1 MSQSETDSII
11 RSIADAMASRPAT
24 ATAASLDLAKL
35 IAPSVTFRT
44 IFDHLEEN
52 EHRNAKFFAS
62 AESPLL
68 RAVRE
73 LATLP
78 RMGDAFAASLAFRSE
93 ALAGIGETMHKLME
107 GIQFRVPEIGASVAA
122 MMARTSA
129 VEKEMAAWRFPTI
142 DLNPVMMDA
151 VTKGLAAPR
160 FMEGLRRA
168 SVAFDFPQLSAGFH
182 QFLHESKFAH
192 ETLTESLVAIPPREL
207 FLSGDASLALE
218 LVESPDSEI
227 EAERE
232 VVRGEI
238 DAFTRPTLEIVLTD
252 FDERLVE
259 LWRGAR
265 EAAEARRSD
274 CARHVLTSLRELYS
288 QVLHRL
294 APDDAVRAWSTA
306 ASDFTNDRP
315 TRPARLRFALRHVQ
329 SPSLTKFLELDQKGV
344 AELVNLFNHGTHGV
358 DPAVSPR
365 ELPFIVRR
373 VEGFL
378 CALVEAHQIGD
389 EMA

>member
-1 MSQSETDSII
+1 
-11 RSIADAMASRPAT
+11 MASRPAA

-35 IAPSVTFRT
+35 IAPSTALRT
-44 IFDHLEEN
+44 IFDQLEES
-52 EHRNAKFFAS
+52 ERRREKLFS
-62 AESPLL
+62 SLESPLF
-68 RAVRE
+68 RAARE
-73 LATLP
+73 LAALP
-78 RMGDAFAASLAFRSE
+78 RMGEAIAASLAFRSD

-107 GIQFRVPEIGASVAA
+107 GIQIRVPEIGASVAA

-129 VEKEMAAWRFPTI
+129 VEKAMASCRFPTI
-142 DLNPVMMDA
+142 ELNPVAMD
-151 VTKGLAAPR
+151 VLTKGFTAPR
-160 FMEGLRRA
+160 FVEGLRLA
-168 SVAFDFPQLSAGFH
+168 TVALDFPQLSAGFH

-192 ETLTESLVAIPPREL
+192 ERLAESLVAIPPREL
-207 FLSGDASLALE
+207 FLSGDASLALA
-218 LVESPDSEI
+218 LVDSPDSEI

-232 VVRGEI
+232 SVRGEI
-238 DAFTRPTLEIVLTD
+238 DAFTLPALEIVLTD

-294 APDDAVRAWSTA
+294 APDEAVRAWSTT
-306 ASDFTNDRP
+306 ASDFTNGRP

-358 DPAVSPR
+358 DPPVSPR

-378 CALVEAHQIGD
+378 CALVEAHQIGN
-389 EMA
+389 ETS